1 MLGNLRPGELL
12 IILAILLLLFGAK
25 RLPDLASSMGRSLR
39 EFRRSATDA
48 AKDEE
53 AAATEGSRD
62 DGPAEQDDH
71 DR

>member
-25 RLPDLASSMGRSLR
+25 RLPALASSMGRSLR
-39 EFRRSATDA
+39 EFRRSATA
-48 AKDEE
+48 AKDEDE
-53 AAATEGSRD
+53 DAA
-62 DGPAEQDDH
+62 DGPSDGGPVEQDDH

>member
-25 RLPDLASSMGRSLR
+25 RLPALASSMGRSLR

-48 AKDEE
+48 AKDGDDD
-53 AAATEGSRD
+53 AADGSSD
-62 DGPAEQDDH
+62 GGPAEQDDH